1 MARGKFGPL
10 LGTLV
15 LGMVFASIF
24 ASTGFAQSGGA
35 LDTVQ
40 NSLANAAKSWESTL
54 ISGATSL
61 FWLLATIEIGL
72 AAVWLG
78 VNAASLEVWAT
89 ELVKRIIFIGFF
101 AFVLTQGPQLAKDIV
116 DSLWGIGSGSVS
128 GKLSPADLFDT
139 GLQVNGILNEQIQ
152 NLDWTAI
159 AQALML
165 AGSGLIVLLCMAL
178 FAAVLLSVIVE
189 MYIGLI
195 AGMIMLGLGGSSYT
209 KDFAVRYLIYAFSIG
224 MKLMALS
231 IIAKTGSSLLTNLAA
246 DPTMTTTASGPG
258 MLAAIALAMFALSIF
273 VPNIVQGMVQGVS
286 AGSGMEVI
294 RSGQGTSYY
303 AGAAFRQ
310 TASVAGGIAGA
321 GIGAAGLAS
330 GSYQAGRAASDAGHS
345 PARSVA
351 AAFGTGGKALASAAA
366 DKLTGAPSAHG
377 SSTLGLANHKLK
389 QSLTNKPTGGGSSPK
404 SS

>member
-1 MARGKFGPL
+1 MNTVISRSFLKAV
-10 LGTLV
+10 V
-15 LGMVFASIF
+15 LGAVFMCISAS
-24 ASTGFAQSGGA
+24 AGYAQTAGA

-40 NSLANAAKSWESTL
+40 NNLANAAKSWESTL
-54 ISGATSL
+54 ISAATSL

-72 AAVWLG
+72 AAVWLA
-78 VNAASLEVWAT
+78 VNAATLEAWAT

-139 GLQVNGILNEQIQ
+139 GLQVNGVLNRQIEGL
-152 NLDWTAI
+152 NWTAI

-178 FAAVLLSVIVE
+178 FAAVLLAVIVE

-209 KDFAVRYLIYAFSIG
+209 KDFAIRYLVYAFSIG

-231 IIAKTGSSLLTNLAA
+231 IIAKTGSTLITNLAA
-246 DPTMTTTASGPG
+246 NPAMTTTASGPG

-273 VPNIVQGMVQGVS
+273 VPNIIQGVVQGVS
-286 AGSGMEVI
+286 VGSGMEVI
-294 RSGQGTSYY
+294 KSGQGTSYY

-310 TASVAGGIAGA
+310 TASIAGSIAGA
-321 GIGAAGLAS
+321 GIGAAALSS
-330 GSYQAGRAASDAGHS
+330 GMYQAGKAATNEGQS

-351 AAFGTGGKALASAAA
+351 AAFGTGGKVLSSAAA
-366 DKLTGAPSAHG
+366 DKLSGAPGAQSA
-377 SSTLGLANHKLK
+377 STLGLANHKLR
-389 QSLTNKPTGGGSSPK
+389 QSPPAKPTDGSS
-404 SS
+404 

>member
-273 VPNIVQGMVQGVS
+273 VPNIVQGVVQGVS

-310 TASVAGGIAGA
+310 TASVAGELPEPGSARPDWRRVLIKLGEQRPMPGTRQPAVLRLH
-321 GIGAAGLAS
+321 LA
-330 GSYQAGRAASDAGHS
+330 QAE
-345 PARSVA
+345 
-351 AAFGTGGKALASAAA
+351 
-366 DKLTGAPSAHG
+366 
-377 SSTLGLANHKLK
+377 
-389 QSLTNKPTGGGSSPK
+389 KP
-404 SS
+404 